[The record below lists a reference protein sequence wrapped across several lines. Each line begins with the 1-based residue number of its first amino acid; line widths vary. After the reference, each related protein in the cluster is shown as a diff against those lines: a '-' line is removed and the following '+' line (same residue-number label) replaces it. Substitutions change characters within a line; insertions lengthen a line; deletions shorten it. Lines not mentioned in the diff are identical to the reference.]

1 MRKNNMHFNKSCIL
15 VLFKCF
21 FKVDWNFNLSLN
33 KEEKLQICQTLNFYN
48 SMLNYAVISQLFI
61 SPRSR
66 WLRFEKHAKTGQRNV
81 MLCQHIS
88 LRIAYKT
95 NFCFNIDS
103 SFFFCLLLIRY
114 LLQINFCWH
123 VPIFNCRWNLLGRML
138 ACVFH
143 GLPELLQQ

>member
-1 MRKNNMHFNKSCIL
+1 MRKNNMRFNKSCIL

-88 LRIAYKT
+88 VRIAYKT

-103 SFFFCLLLIRY
+103 SLSLSLSFWCLLLIRC

-123 VPIFNCRWNLLGRML
+123 ASISDCVWYLLEMTFVS
-138 ACVFH
+138 VF
-143 GLPELLQQ
+143 PP